1 MKRSSAT
8 APSGAHPMSV
18 RSKRAKEEETGC
30 WSSQVWDPSTQEW
43 VEEQQAPK
51 KEGAVRGA
59 YDEVWDEE
67 VQQKLLEALPK
78 KKAMVPRLPKPPK
91 PPKPPKLANAATGKG
106 KGGGDASSSS
116 KEGKGTNAA
125 KDDKKHSE
133 LAADEPH
140 DPQQQ
145 QQQQKQQQQLQ
156 QQQMDI
162 ITAAANAAAAAASAL
177 MVMDP
182 ESLARV
188 LGPGG
193 QSPGPGPGPGTPPR
207 DIVTSCS
214 ARHGDAT
221 VRHPPIE
228 DEHRDIVLSTTRR
241 CDREASTGCLN
252 MSIKG
257 EAGWIR
263 TNKKGWL
270 KLCPS
275 CMGDTQWSQR
285 NSMAIAIEYSR
296 QEHSQHQQDQGW
308 DSD

>member
-67 VQQKLLEALPK
+67 VQQKLLEAAPK

-133 LAADEPH
+133 LAADEPTA
-140 DPQQQ
+140 
-145 QQQQKQQQQLQ
+145 LT
-156 QQQMDI
+156 MLATAASI
-162 ITAAANAAAAAASAL
+162 EVITAAANAAAAAASEATARTML
-177 MVMDP
+177 ATVMMP
-182 ESLARV
+182 SHSLQI
-188 LGPGG
+188 GPGV
-193 QSPGPGPGPGTPPR
+193 PGPGTPPR

>member
-156 QQQMDI
+156 
-162 ITAAANAAAAAASAL
+162 L
-177 MVMDP
+177 
-182 ESLARV
+182 
-188 LGPGG
+188 
-193 QSPGPGPGPGTPPR
+193 
-207 DIVTSCS
+207 
-214 ARHGDAT
+214 
-221 VRHPPIE
+221 
-228 DEHRDIVLSTTRR
+228 
-241 CDREASTGCLN
+241 
-252 MSIKG
+252 
-257 EAGWIR
+257 
-263 TNKKGWL
+263 
-270 KLCPS
+270 
-275 CMGDTQWSQR
+275 
-285 NSMAIAIEYSR
+285 
-296 QEHSQHQQDQGW
+296 
-308 DSD
+308 